1 MKLHTDLIFLLSS
14 HPLHSFLQ
22 ISDKLSTKRDSEV
35 DINLKLSINF
45 NLYVIVLPL
54 SSFLLI
60 GTEKVLDFSVF
71 SPKHSSWP
79 SNSFD
84 SLLIMSL

>member
-1 MKLHTDLIFLLSS
+1 MDKL
-14 HPLHSFLQ
+14 
-22 ISDKLSTKRDSEV
+22 SDKLSTRLDNEV

-54 SSFLLI
+54 SSSLLI
-60 GTEKVLDFSVF
+60 GTEKVIYFSVF

-79 SNSFD
+79 WNYFA
-84 SLLIMSL
+84 SLLIMKW